1 MIMETK
7 NDFTKGSVGKNI
19 IKLAL
24 PMTLA
29 QLINILYNIIDRIF
43 IGRIPETGTL
53 ALTGLGLTFPIITI
67 ILAFANLVG
76 LGGAPLSSIERGK
89 GNIEKAELIMGNSFT
104 MLISLGALLTVIT
117 YIFKTP
123 ILYLFGASDATI
135 PYANSYLNIY
145 LIGTIFVLLGLGMNS
160 YINAQGFAKI
170 GMLSIALGAILN
182 LILDPIF
189 IYGFSMGVS
198 GAALATIISQFCSC
212 VWILKFLTG
221 KSTILRL
228 KLRCMRLHLE
238 TVKNIVSLGLSGFV
252 MALTNSSVQIVCNSI
267 LSIYGGDIYVGVMT
281 VINSIREIA
290 QMPIGGISSG
300 AQPVLSFNY
309 GARKNKRVIE
319 GIKFMTIVCV
329 IYTSMAWLIADFHG
343 EIFIR
348 LFNDEPELINI
359 AVPCL
364 SVYFFGYFMMSFQF
378 SGQSTFVALG
388 KSKQAIFFSVFR
400 KVIIVVP
407 LTILLPKMGF
417 GSMGVF
423 IAEPISNFVGGLAC
437 YITML
442 LTVGKELKRN
452 AEDEIDV

>member
-1 MIMETK
+1 MKTK
-7 NDFTKGSVGKNI
+7 NDFTKGNVGKNI

-29 QLINILYNIIDRIF
+29 QLINILYNVVDRIF
-43 IGRIPETGTL
+43 IGRMPETGTL

-67 ILAFANLVG
+67 VLAFANLVG

-89 GNIEKAELIMGNSFT
+89 GNIKKAELIMGNSFT
-104 MLISLGALLTVIT
+104 MLISLSIFLTIIGYMFKEPVLL
-117 YIFKTP
+117 
-123 ILYLFGASDATI
+123 LFGASNATL
-135 PYANSYLNIY
+135 PYANDYLTIY
-145 LIGTIFVLLGLGMNS
+145 LVGTVFVLLGLGMNS

-170 GMLSIALGAILN
+170 GMLSVALGAIIN

-189 IYGFSMGVS
+189 IYVLNMGVS
-198 GAALATIISQFCSC
+198 GAALATIISQCCSC
-212 VWILKFLTG
+212 IWILKFLTG
-221 KSTILRL
+221 KNTILKL
-228 KLRCMRLHLE
+228 KISCMKLDRE
-238 TVKNIVSLGLSGFV
+238 TVKEIISLGLSGFV
-252 MALTNSSVQIVCNSI
+252 MALTNSSVQVVCNST
-267 LSIYGGDIYVGVMT
+267 LSLYGGDIYIGVMT

-309 GARKNKRVIE
+309 GAKENKRVIK
-319 GIKFMTIVCV
+319 GIKFMTIVCI
-329 IYTSMAWLIADFHG
+329 IYTSIAWFIADFRG
-343 EIFIR
+343 EFFIR
-348 LFNDEPELINI
+348 LFNDEPELIKL

-388 KSKQAIFFSVFR
+388 KSKQAIFFSIFR

-437 YITML
+437 FITML
-442 LTVGKELKRN
+442 LTVGRELKNNTNEGLDTIR
-452 AEDEIDV
+452 